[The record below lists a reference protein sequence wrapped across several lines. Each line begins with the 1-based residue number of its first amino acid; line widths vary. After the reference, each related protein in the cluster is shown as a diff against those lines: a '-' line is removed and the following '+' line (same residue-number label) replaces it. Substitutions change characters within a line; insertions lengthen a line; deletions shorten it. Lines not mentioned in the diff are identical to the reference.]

1 MECFHIDIAIKG
13 TRSRTEFMYY
23 ELRLSTQYFLI
34 IPLFLLPYKVLLSK
48 SLLEFIAFALKEG
61 ITLKRLIEILLWL

>member
-1 MECFHIDIAIKG
+1 
-13 TRSRTEFMYY
+13 MYY

-48 SLLEFIAFALKEG
+48 SLLEFIAFAIKEG
-61 ITLKRLIEILLWL
+61 IILKHLIETLLWL